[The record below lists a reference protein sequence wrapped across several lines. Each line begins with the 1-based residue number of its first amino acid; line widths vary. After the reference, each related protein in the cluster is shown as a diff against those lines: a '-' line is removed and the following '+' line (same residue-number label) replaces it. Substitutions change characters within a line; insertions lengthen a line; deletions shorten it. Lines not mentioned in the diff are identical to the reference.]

1 MNKQTVLFFILIVL
15 ATTALSAF
23 HFSGSLSAGA
33 SYDSNV
39 QYLYL
44 LEKVTNPNWEQKKSA
59 FVLTD
64 AELSLSPL
72 KSDVFSIDVAILSSL
87 SLPDPALS
95 QLNFYSA
102 LYYSP
107 DLTTSLTIVSFIQL
121 HHLMENYTTPEQ
133 MYLDISASISLI
145 WMATEALDFI
155 FETRGAYYHSFS
167 NRIPELKGPTVGEIV
182 TADYYLGE
190 QGSKIGLSAGV
201 NYHHFRDYEKI
212 EHCSNS
218 YSIISR
224 YVGFPVELQLRF
236 RRKVFSANIFLKYS
250 YLYWLGFDEW
260 VIPDG
265 SFKKRRKDHTIT
277 LVPSISFYLPT
288 DFRITL
294 SYTFDDTLSNMGA
307 YQYDYVDYR
316 VLEHTVMMEIA
327 WEFST
332 EK

>member
-1 MNKQTVLFFILIVL
+1 MNRRCYIFFILIVL
-15 ATTALSAF
+15 TTTTLSAF
-23 HFSGSLSAGA
+23 HFSGSLSTGA

-59 FVLTD
+59 FVTIDADFSLYPLT
-64 AELSLSPL
+64 
-72 KSDVFSIDVAILSSL
+72 SDVFSIDFAVLSSL
-87 SLPDPALS
+87 SLPDPAFS
-95 QLNFYSA
+95 RLNFYSS

-107 DLTTSLTIVSFIQL
+107 EITNNMTIVSFVQL

-133 MYLDISASISLI
+133 MYLDVSASISLI
-145 WMATEALDFI
+145 WMVTNSLDLV

-167 NRIPELKGPTVGEIV
+167 DRIPELKGPTVGGAIS
-182 TADYYLGE
+182 ADYYFGK
-190 QGSKIGLSAGV
+190 QGSKVGLSTGL
-201 NYHHFRDYEKI
+201 NYHHFRDYEEIK
-212 EHCSNS
+212 HCANS

-224 YVGFPVELQLRF
+224 YLGFPVELQLRF
-236 RRKVFSANIFLKYS
+236 RRKIFSANLFLKYS

-260 VIPDG
+260 TIPDG
-265 SFKKRRKDHTIT
+265 SFKKRRKDNTIT
-277 LVPSISFYLPT
+277 LTPSLSFYLPA
-288 DFRITL
+288 DFRITM

-316 VLEHTVMMEIA
+316 VVEHTVTMEIA
-327 WEFST
+327 WGFST